1 MITAEELE
9 HLEQWVILTGLGLG
23 LLLGWISRYAG
34 FCTVGAITDWYA
46 SGDRS
51 RVRMWLLAIGV
62 AILGTQGL
70 IAMGEIQVKDSFYLS
85 QRLFWLSH
93 ITGGL
98 LFGFGMVLASG
109 CGARTLIRI
118 GGGSLKALVVF
129 LVMAVV
135 AIITMRGLLGV
146 FRVET
151 LEKVFFALDQPQ
163 DLTSLLANGFGL
175 ATAQVRF
182 WVTALILLVISIYI
196 FISPVFR
203 SQPRLLFAGA
213 MIGALVVAA
222 WWTTGHLG
230 FVAEDPNT
238 LEPRFV
244 ATNTRGIESL
254 TFVAPLAYWLDL
266 LMLWS
271 DTSRTITFGI
281 ATVSG
286 VVIGAFIHALATKTF
301 RWEGFQN
308 RDDLSRHLMG
318 AALMGFGG
326 VVAFGCTIGQGIS
339 GLSLLAVGSV
349 ITTVSI
355 VAGAWAG
362 LTWIDRQTG

>member
-70 IAMGEIQVKDSFYLS
+70 IAMCEIQVKDSFYLS

-151 LEKVFFALDQPQ
+151 LEKVFVSLDRSQ
-163 DLTSLLANGFGL
+163 DVTSLFSVGLGL
-175 ATAQVRF
+175 AVDPLRG
-182 WVTALILLVISIYI
+182 WVTAFTVLALSLYI
-196 FISPVFR
+196 FISREFR
-203 SQPRLLFAGA
+203 AQPRLVFAGA
-213 MIGALVVAA
+213 VIGLLVVAA

-230 FVAEDPNT
+230 FIAEDPNT

-266 LMLWS
+266 LMVWS
-271 DTSRTITFGI
+271 DTSRTLTFGI

-286 VVIGAFIHALATKTF
+286 VVICALTHALTSNTF

-308 RDDLSRHLMG
+308 RQDLSRHLTG

-339 GLSLLAVGSV
+339 GLSLLAIGS
-349 ITTVSI
+349 ILTTLSI
-355 VAGAWAG
+355 VTGAWMG
-362 LTWIDRQTG
+362 LRWLERQTG